1 MTQTR
6 TRRQAVARLAH
17 LIVLTLACGAAVSL
31 ALLVRSCEREWPRF
45 GADATTSSGDPERPA
60 PTTTAP
66 ESAVPPLESAPA
78 PPVPSAA
85 IGSEDVAVPSTSAR
99 APATRDLRSRSL
111 MLPVE
116 GVTAAQLQPSFEQAR
131 GERRHEAIDILAPSG
146 TPVFAVEDGRVVK
159 LFNSDRGGLTI
170 YQFDPVERFAYY
182 YAHLSRYAAGLQE
195 GQRVARGEVIGYV
208 GVTGNAPPDAPHLHF
223 AIFELG
229 PEKRWWEGTP
239 IDPFAVWRT
248 E

>member
-1 MTQTR
+1 MNQTR
-6 TRRQAVARLAH
+6 TRRQAAARLAH
-17 LIVLTLACGAAVSL
+17 LLVLTLACGAAVSL

-45 GADATTSSGDPERPA
+45 GAEPTTSSSDVDRPA
-60 PTTTAP
+60 RSTPAP
-66 ESAVPPLESAPA
+66 ESAPA
-78 PPVPSAA
+78 PPAPSAA
-85 IGSEDVAVPSTSAR
+85 TDPDDVAVPSTSAG
-99 APATRDLRSRSL
+99 APATGDLRSRSL

-146 TPVFAVEDGRVVK
+146 TPVFAVEDGRIVK

-170 YQFDPVERFAYY
+170 YQFDPVERYAYY

>member
-6 TRRQAVARLAH
+6 TRRQAAARLAH
-17 LIVLTLACGAAVSL
+17 LLVLTLACSAAVSL

-45 GADATTSSGDPERPA
+45 GAHSSPPSPVADRPVTAPSTPAPAAVPA
-60 PTTTAP
+60 PTPPSSSDEGADSEGTATP
-66 ESAVPPLESAPA
+66 PPSAGAPA
-78 PPVPSAA
+78 V
-85 IGSEDVAVPSTSAR
+85 V
-99 APATRDLRSRSL
+99 DLRSRSL

-146 TPVFAVEDGRVVK
+146 TPVFAVEGGRIAK
-159 LFNSDRGGLTI
+159 LFVSDRGGLTI
-170 YQFDPVERFAYY
+170 YQFDPRERYAYY
-182 YAHLSRYAAGLQE
+182 YAHLSRYADGLRE
-195 GQRVARGEVIGYV
+195 GQHVERGAVIGYV
-208 GVTGNAPPDAPHLHF
+208 GVTGNAPPEAPHLHF

-229 PEKRWWEGTP
+229 PEKRWWEGSP
-239 IDPFAVWRT
+239 IDPFMVWRA

>member
-1 MTQTR
+1 MTLTR
-6 TRRQAVARLAH
+6 TRRRSAARVVH
-17 LIVLTLACGAAVSL
+17 LLVLTAACGAAVSL
-31 ALLVRSCEREWPRF
+31 ALVVRSCEREWPRF
-45 GADATTSSGDPERPA
+45 GAYSAPPTHAADRGAPPATTTRDSA
-60 PTTTAP
+60 PTSTTPAAG
-66 ESAVPPLESAPA
+66 AVVDNVPA
-78 PPVPSAA
+78 PPPSA
-85 IGSEDVAVPSTSAR
+85 AR
-99 APATRDLRSRSL
+99 APAIDDLRSRSL
-111 MLPVE
+111 LLPVE

-146 TPVFAVEDGRVVK
+146 TPVFAVESGRIAK
-159 LFNSDRGGLTI
+159 LFVSDRGGLTI
-170 YQFDPVERFAYY
+170 YQFDPLERYAYY

-229 PEKRWWEGTP
+229 SEKRWWEGAP
-239 IDPFAVWRT
+239 IDPFVVWRA